1 MTPAAPPLETVPA
14 VQPAESLGRERF
26 IKLRHARRIWAIAA
40 IHGEVE
46 RISVLHDRIERAW
59 RPGDRLVYLGNYLG
73 RGTAVR
79 ATIDEILAFR
89 RAVIA
94 QPEGF
99 ACDVAFLRGSQ
110 EEMWQ
115 KLLQLQFAVSPSEVL
130 KWMLDQGVGATLGAY
145 GGDIQQGFAACR
157 EGPRAITRW
166 TSGLRAML
174 NAVPGHSQFLSALRR
189 AAVTV
194 APLNEGILL
203 FVHAGVDTARPL
215 DAQGDAFWWGGSRL
229 LELAEPYAGFRRI
242 IRGFDR
248 KHGGL
253 VEAAYVTSLD
263 AGCGFGGE
271 LLGVCFAAD
280 GSVSETISA

>member
-1 MTPAAPPLETVPA
+1 MMPAAPPSDSAPVAPPT
-14 VQPAESLGRERF
+14 ESLGRERF
-26 IKLRHARRIWAIAA
+26 IRLRRPQRIWAVAA
-40 IHGEVE
+40 IHGEADRV
-46 RISVLHDRIERAW
+46 SALHDRIERAW
-59 RPGDRLVYLGNYLG
+59 RPGDRIVYLGNYLG
-73 RGTAVR
+73 RGAAVR
-79 ATIDEILAFR
+79 ATIDEILGFR
-89 RAVIA
+89 RAVMA
-94 QPEGF
+94 QPGGF

-130 KWMLDQGVGATLGAY
+130 QWMLDQGVGATLAAY
-145 GGDIQQGFAACR
+145 GGDTQQGFAACR

-166 TSGLRAML
+166 TSGLRAAL
-174 NAVPGHSQFLSALRR
+174 NAIPGHNQFLSALRR

-194 APLNEGILL
+194 DTRPDGALL

-215 DAQGDAFWWGGSRL
+215 DAQGDAFWWGGGRL

-253 VEAAYVTSLD
+253 IETTYVTSLD
-263 AGCGFGGE
+263 AGCGFGGK
-271 LLGVCFAAD
+271 LVAACFAAD
-280 GSVSETISA
+280 GTLSETLAA